1 MYACTHGYE
10 VVHMQVW
17 WFLVRVL
24 VSVCVYVCVCM
35 QVGVCVWVYVHICA
49 PRCVCVCV
57 CMWERGREREG
68 VSSVLKVPCVFVVI
82 IISSNVPVTWIILSL
97 CSDCPA
103 VHVFVYLC
111 CSTQTFS
118 QQNLP
123 QPMKLVAWSSGPSTK
138 LAAYE
143 MWSAN
148 VNPRD
153 ITCAST
159 ATPRW
164 WQPLTWKRSRAL
176 VVRFW
181 RLWSFCTTKGSL
193 MVRCWFFVWLCAIGR
208 FSEAGLHEWMP
219 FVIFC
224 ARSRKRWQRH
234 F

>member
-1 MYACTHGYE
+1 M
-10 VVHMQVW
+10 
-17 WFLVRVL
+17 
-24 VSVCVYVCVCM
+24 
-35 QVGVCVWVYVHICA
+35 
-49 PRCVCVCV
+49 CVCVCV
-57 CMWERGREREG
+57 CAHVCAPICVCTCVCGEGEREWA
-68 VSSVLKVPCVFVVI
+68 VLKVPCVFVVAI
-82 IISSNVPVTWIILSL
+82 IISSNVPITWIVLSL
-97 CSDCPA
+97 CSDRPA

-123 QPMKLVAWSSGPSTK
+123 QPMKLVAWSSGPFMK

-193 MVRCWFFVWLCAIGR
+193 TVRWGFFVWLRAIVSVSLFNLWLIGVKCACRHLTSLIL
-208 FSEAGLHEWMP
+208 FGLNILKWP
-219 FVIFC
+219 TLQD
-224 ARSRKRWQRH
+224 RRKAVRTTMLQQQKVQH
-234 F
+234 N